1 MGISMRV
8 KNKMLRF
15 LFFCI
20 FFNLISCSLVG
31 PDYKRPDINLPNTY
45 HQEINKDNVLTDLNM
60 WWKLYQ
66 DPALNELMDKALVKN
81 TDINAAIARVEES
94 DAYLKEIDAALLPE
108 VNLTSQA
115 SRTKST
121 TTGATTF
128 GRPIK
133 KDYLI
138 RVGTSFELDFWGKLR
153 RAKESARAEYLA
165 SQFSKDTVELTLQS
179 LLASNYLLLRS
190 TDSQILALK
199 ANVKYREENLA
210 LTKKRLEGGLVSA
223 LDVHQAEAAFNNL
236 SAQLSDVMRQREI
249 IFNQLAVLSGDM
261 NLVISELT
269 IDTLITPP
277 TPPSGLPSSLLEA
290 RPDVREA
297 EQMMIA
303 ANANIGVAKAALFP
317 TISLTANFGAQSAAL
332 SNLNKSGSDIWGAGL
347 GLSLPIFD
355 SGRVRAKI
363 DQATAKQKQALSYY
377 ESSVQNAFKEVN
389 NALVSLKEYTEQE
402 NDLKLTQDAAKKA
415 MGIASNRYKAG
426 YSSYMEY
433 LDAQRV
439 FNDASIAYIQK
450 RQLRLMAS
458 VELFKSLGGG
468 WQSQIQ

>member
-1 MGISMRV
+1 MM
-8 KNKMLRF
+8 KRF
-15 LFFCI
+15 VSFFI
-20 FFNLISCSLVG
+20 LLNLISCTLIG
-31 PDYKRPDINLPNTY
+31 PDYKRPEINLPNAY
-45 HQEINKDNVLTDLNM
+45 HQEPDKENVVTDLNN

-66 DPALNELMDKALVKN
+66 DPVLNELMDKALIKN
-81 TDINAAIARVEES
+81 TDINAAIARLEES
-94 DAYLKEIDAALLPE
+94 DAYLKEVGAALLPE
-108 VNLTSQA
+108 VDLTSQT

-121 TTGATTF
+121 TTGAIANPK
-128 GRPIK
+128 PIR
-133 KDYLI
+133 KDYLV
-138 RVGTSFELDFWGKLR
+138 RLGTSFELDFWGKLR

-165 SQFSKDTVELTLQS
+165 SQFSKDTVVLTLQS

-190 TDSQILALK
+190 INSQIVALK
-199 ANVKYREENLA
+199 ANVKYREENLT
-210 LTKKRLEGGLVSA
+210 LTKKRLESGLVSA

-236 SAQLSDVMRQREI
+236 SAQLSDLIRQREI
-249 IFNQLAVLSGDM
+249 IFNQLTVLSGDM
-261 NLVISELT
+261 NLVIPDVA
-269 IDTLITPP
+269 IDALITPP
-277 TPPSGLPSSLLEA
+277 TPPSGLPSSLLES

-332 SNLNKSGSDIWGAGL
+332 SNLNKSGSDIWGGGL

-355 SGRVRAKI
+355 SGRVRSKI
-363 DQATAKQKQALSYY
+363 DQATAKQKEALSYY
-377 ESSVQNAFKEVN
+377 ESSIQNAFKEVN

-415 MGIASNRYKAG
+415 MDIASNRYKAG
-426 YSSYMEY
+426 YSSYLEY

-439 FNDASIAYIQK
+439 YNDASIAYIQK

-468 WQSQIQ
+468 WQSQAQ

>member
-1 MGISMRV
+1 MRV

-355 SGRVRAKI
+355 SGRMRAKI

>member
-1 MGISMRV
+1 MM
-8 KNKMLRF
+8 KRF
-15 LFFCI
+15 LSFFI
-20 FFNLISCSLVG
+20 LLNLISCTLIG
-31 PDYKRPDINLPNTY
+31 PDYKRPEINLPNAY
-45 HQEINKDNVLTDLNM
+45 HQELDKENFVTDLNN
-60 WWKLYQ
+60 WWKLYE
-66 DPALNELMDKALVKN
+66 DPVLNELMDKALIKN

-94 DAYLKEIDAALLPE
+94 DAYLKEVGAALLPE
-108 VNLTSQA
+108 VDLTSQA

-121 TTGATTF
+121 TTGAITNPK
-128 GRPIK
+128 PIR
-133 KDYLI
+133 KDYLV
-138 RVGTSFELDFWGKLR
+138 RLGASFELDFWGKLR
-153 RAKESARAEYLA
+153 RAKESARAEFLA
-165 SQFSKDTVELTLQS
+165 SQFSKDTVVLTLQS

-190 TDSQILALK
+190 IDSQIVALK
-199 ANVKYREENLA
+199 ANVKYREENLT
-210 LTKKRLEGGLVSA
+210 LTKKRLESGLVSA

-236 SAQLSDVMRQREI
+236 SAQLSDLVRQREI
-249 IFNQLAVLSGDM
+249 IFNQLTVLSGDM
-261 NLVISELT
+261 NLVISDVT
-269 IDTLITPP
+269 MDALITPP
-277 TPPSGLPSSLLEA
+277 TPPSGLPSSLLES

-332 SNLNKSGSDIWGAGL
+332 SNLNKSGSDIWGGGL

-355 SGRVRAKI
+355 SGRVRSKI
-363 DQATAKQKQALSYY
+363 DQATAKQKEALSYY
-377 ESSVQNAFKEVN
+377 ESSIQNAFKEVN

-415 MGIASNRYKAG
+415 MDIASNRYKAG
-426 YSSYMEY
+426 YSSYLEY

-468 WQSQIQ
+468 WQSQAQ

>member
-1 MGISMRV
+1 MRK
-8 KNKMLRF
+8 KNKMMKRF
-15 LFFCI
+15 VSFFI
-20 FFNLISCSLVG
+20 LLNLISCTLIG
-31 PDYKRPDINLPNTY
+31 PDYKRPEINLPNAY
-45 HQEINKDNVLTDLNM
+45 HQEPDKENVVTDLNN

-66 DPALNELMDKALVKN
+66 DPVLNELMDKALIKN
-81 TDINAAIARVEES
+81 TDINAAIARLEES
-94 DAYLKEIDAALLPE
+94 DAYLKEVGAALLPE
-108 VNLTSQA
+108 VDLTSQTI
-115 SRTKST
+115 RTKST
-121 TTGATTF
+121 TTGAIANPK
-128 GRPIK
+128 PIR

-138 RVGTSFELDFWGKLR
+138 RLGTSFELDFWGKLR

-165 SQFSKDTVELTLQS
+165 SQFSKDTVVLTLQS

-190 TDSQILALK
+190 IDSQIVALK
-199 ANVKYREENLA
+199 ANVKYREENLT
-210 LTKKRLEGGLVSA
+210 LTKKRLESGLVSA

-236 SAQLSDVMRQREI
+236 SAQSSDLIRQREI
-249 IFNQLAVLSGDM
+249 IFNQLTVLSGEM
-261 NLVISELT
+261 NLVIPDVT
-269 IDTLITPP
+269 IDALITPP
-277 TPPSGLPSSLLEA
+277 TPPSGLPSSLLES

-332 SNLNKSGSDIWGAGL
+332 SNLNKSGSDIWGGGL

-355 SGRVRAKI
+355 SGRVRSKI
-363 DQATAKQKQALSYY
+363 DQATAKQKEALSYY
-377 ESSVQNAFKEVN
+377 ESSIQNAFKEVN

-415 MGIASNRYKAG
+415 MDIASNRYKAG
-426 YSSYMEY
+426 YSSYLEY

-439 FNDASIAYIQK
+439 YNDASIAYIQK

-468 WQSQIQ
+468 WQSQAQ

>member
-1 MGISMRV
+1 MRI
-8 KNKMLRF
+8 KNKMMKQFL
-15 LFFCI
+15 LFFI
-20 FFNLISCSLVG
+20 FLNLFSCSLVG
-31 PDYKRPDINLPNTY
+31 PDYKRPEINLPNTY
-45 HQEINKDNVLTDLNM
+45 HQEVDKENVVTDLNN

-66 DPALNELMDKALVKN
+66 DPVLNELMDKALIKN
-81 TDINAAIARVEES
+81 TDINAAIARLEES
-94 DAYLKEIDAALLPE
+94 DAYLKEVGAALLPE
-108 VNLTSQA
+108 VDLTSQA

-121 TTGATTF
+121 TTGAITNPK
-128 GRPIK
+128 PIR

-138 RVGTSFELDFWGKLR
+138 RLGTSFELDFWGKLR

-165 SQFSKDTVELTLQS
+165 SQFSKDTVVLTLQS

-190 TDSQILALK
+190 IDSQIVALK
-199 ANVKYREENLA
+199 ANVKYREENLT
-210 LTKKRLEGGLVSA
+210 LTKKRLESGLVSA

-236 SAQLSDVMRQREI
+236 SAQLSDLIRQREI
-249 IFNQLAVLSGDM
+249 IFNQLTVLSGDM
-261 NLVISELT
+261 NLVIPDVT
-269 IDTLITPP
+269 IDALITPP
-277 TPPSGLPSSLLEA
+277 TPPSGLPSSLLES

-332 SNLNKSGSDIWGAGL
+332 SNLNKSGSDIWGGGL

-355 SGRVRAKI
+355 SGRVRSKI
-363 DQATAKQKQALSYY
+363 DQATAKQKEALSYY
-377 ESSVQNAFKEVN
+377 ESSIQNAFKEVN

-402 NDLKLTQDAAKKA
+402 NDLKLTQEAAKKA
-415 MGIASNRYKAG
+415 MDIASNRYKAG
-426 YSSYMEY
+426 YSSYLEY

-468 WQSQIQ
+468 WQSQAQ

>member
-1 MGISMRV
+1 MRV

-20 FFNLISCSLVG
+20 FFSLISCTLIG
-31 PDYKRPDINLPNTY
+31 PDYKRPEINLPNTY
-45 HQEINKDNVLTDLNM
+45 HQEINKENVVTDLNM

-94 DAYLKEIDAALLPE
+94 DAYLKEIGAALFPE
-108 VNLTSQA
+108 VDLTSQA

-121 TTGATTF
+121 TTGATTY

-133 KDYLI
+133 KDYLV

-165 SQFSKDTVELTLQS
+165 SRFSKDTVELTLQS

-199 ANVKYREENLA
+199 ANVKYREENLT
-210 LTKKRLEGGLVSA
+210 LTKKRLESGLVSA
-223 LDVHQAEAAFNNL
+223 LDMHQAEAAFNNL
-236 SAQLSDVMRQREI
+236 SAQLSDIMRQREI
-249 IFNQLAVLSGDM
+249 IFNQLAMLSGDM
-261 NLVISELT
+261 NLVIPELT
-269 IDTLITPP
+269 IDVLITPP
-277 TPPSGLPSSLLEA
+277 IPPSGLPSTLLEL
-290 RPDVREA
+290 RPDIREA
-297 EQMMIA
+297 EQLMIA

-332 SNLNKSGSDIWGAGL
+332 NNLNKSGSDIWGGGL

-415 MGIASNRYKAG
+415 MDIASNRYKAG

>member
-1 MGISMRV
+1 
-8 KNKMLRF
+8 MLRF
-15 LFFCI
+15 LSFCI
-20 FFNLISCSLVG
+20 FFSLISCTLIG
-31 PDYKRPDINLPNTY
+31 PDYKRPEINLPNTY

-94 DAYLKEIDAALLPE
+94 GAYLKEVDAALLPE
-108 VNLTSQA
+108 VGLNSQA
-115 SRTKST
+115 LRNRVT
-121 TTGATTF
+121 TTGTKISNTALTS
-128 GRPIK
+128 GLR
-133 KDYLI
+133 KDYLV
-138 RVGTSFELDFWGKLR
+138 RLGTSFELDFWGKLR

-236 SAQLSDVMRQREI
+236 SAQLSDLMRQREI
-249 IFNQLAVLSGDM
+249 IFNQLTVLSGDM
-261 NLVISELT
+261 NLVIPELT

-415 MGIASNRYKAG
+415 MDIASNRYKTG
-426 YSSYMEY
+426 YSSYIEY

-439 FNDASIAYIQK
+439 YNDASIGYIQK

-468 WQSQIQ
+468 WQSQTH

>member
-1 MGISMRV
+1 MRG
-8 KNKMLRF
+8 KNKMMKRF
-15 LFFCI
+15 LSFFI
-20 FFNLISCSLVG
+20 LLNLISCTLIG
-31 PDYKRPDINLPNTY
+31 PDYKRPEINLPNAY
-45 HQEINKDNVLTDLNM
+45 HQELDKENFVTDLNN

-66 DPALNELMDKALVKN
+66 DPVLNELMDKALIKN
-81 TDINAAIARVEES
+81 TDINAAIARLEES
-94 DAYLKEIDAALLPE
+94 DAYLKEVGAALLPE
-108 VNLTSQA
+108 VDLTSQA

-121 TTGATTF
+121 TTGAITNPK
-128 GRPIK
+128 PIR

-138 RVGTSFELDFWGKLR
+138 RLGTSFELDFWGKLR

-165 SQFSKDTVELTLQS
+165 SQFSKDTVVLTLQS

-190 TDSQILALK
+190 IDSQIVALK
-199 ANVKYREENLA
+199 ANVKYREENLT
-210 LTKKRLEGGLVSA
+210 LTKKRLESGLVSA

-236 SAQLSDVMRQREI
+236 SAQLSDLIRQREI
-249 IFNQLAVLSGDM
+249 IFNQLTVLSGDM
-261 NLVISELT
+261 NLVIPDVT
-269 IDTLITPP
+269 MDALITPP
-277 TPPSGLPSSLLEA
+277 TPPSGLPSSLLES

-332 SNLNKSGSDIWGAGL
+332 SNLNKSGSDIWGGGL

-355 SGRVRAKI
+355 SGRVRSKI
-363 DQATAKQKQALSYY
+363 DQATAKQKEALSYY
-377 ESSVQNAFKEVN
+377 ESSIQNAFKEVN

-402 NDLKLTQDAAKKA
+402 NDLKLTQEAAKKA
-415 MGIASNRYKAG
+415 MDIASNRYKAG
-426 YSSYMEY
+426 YSSYLEY

-468 WQSQIQ
+468 WQSQAQ

>member
-1 MGISMRV
+1 MM
-8 KNKMLRF
+8 RF

-20 FFNLISCSLVG
+20 FFSLISCSLVG
-31 PDYKRPDINLPNTY
+31 PDYKRPEINLPNSY

-138 RVGTSFELDFWGKLR
+138 RLGTSFELDFWGKLR

-190 TDSQILALK
+190 TNSQILVLK

-290 RPDVREA
+290 RPDLREA

-415 MGIASNRYKAG
+415 MDIASNRYKAG

>member
-1 MGISMRV
+1 MM
-8 KNKMLRF
+8 KRF
-15 LFFCI
+15 LSFFI
-20 FFNLISCSLVG
+20 LLNLISCTLIG
-31 PDYKRPDINLPNTY
+31 PDYKRPEINLPNAY
-45 HQEINKDNVLTDLNM
+45 HQELDKENVVTDLNN
-60 WWKLYQ
+60 WWRLYQ
-66 DPALNELMDKALVKN
+66 DPVLNELMDKALIKN
-81 TDINAAIARVEES
+81 TDINAAIARLEES
-94 DAYLKEIDAALLPE
+94 DAYLKEVGAALLPE
-108 VNLTSQA
+108 VDLTSQA

-121 TTGATTF
+121 TTGAITNPK
-128 GRPIK
+128 PIR

-138 RVGTSFELDFWGKLR
+138 RLGTSFELDFWGKLR

-165 SQFSKDTVELTLQS
+165 SQFSKDTVVLTLQS

-190 TDSQILALK
+190 IDSQIVALK
-199 ANVKYREENLA
+199 ANVKYREENLT
-210 LTKKRLEGGLVSA
+210 LTKKRLESGLVSA

-236 SAQLSDVMRQREI
+236 SAQLSDLVRQREI
-249 IFNQLAVLSGDM
+249 IFNQLTVLSGDM
-261 NLVISELT
+261 NLVIPDVT
-269 IDTLITPP
+269 MDALITPP
-277 TPPSGLPSSLLEA
+277 TPPSGLPSSLLES

-332 SNLNKSGSDIWGAGL
+332 SNLNKSGSDIWGGGL

-355 SGRVRAKI
+355 SGRVRSKI
-363 DQATAKQKQALSYY
+363 DQATAKQKEALSYY
-377 ESSVQNAFKEVN
+377 ESSIQNAFKEVN

-402 NDLKLTQDAAKKA
+402 NDLKLTQEAAKKA
-415 MGIASNRYKAG
+415 MDIASNRYKAG
-426 YSSYMEY
+426 YSSYLEY

-468 WQSQIQ
+468 WQSQAQ